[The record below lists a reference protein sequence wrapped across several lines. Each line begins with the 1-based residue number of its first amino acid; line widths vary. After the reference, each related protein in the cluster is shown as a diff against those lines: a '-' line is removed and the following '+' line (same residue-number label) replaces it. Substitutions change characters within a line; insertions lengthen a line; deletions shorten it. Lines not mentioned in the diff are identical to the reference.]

1 MQEADSNPTRP
12 RRVLIVE
19 DSPDRQK
26 LLTNLY
32 RGHAWVL
39 VNTAGRARTLLS
51 AFTFDLIS
59 LDYDLAGGE
68 KGDAVA
74 ESIAASSS
82 AGALVIVHSMNA
94 AGAGRIRAVLPE
106 AVAVPISKMTRDNA
120 TSRRLQEQIGSGA
133 SIDWAAVLRRDT

>member
-1 MQEADSNPTRP
+1 LHEADSNPPPP
-12 RRVLIVE
+12 RRILIVE
-19 DSPDRQK
+19 DSPDRQEV
-26 LLTNLY
+26 LTNLY

-39 VNTAGRARTLLS
+39 VNTASRARTLLS

-74 ESIAASSS
+74 ETIAASSS

-94 AGAGRIRAVLPE
+94 AGADRIRAAIPE
-106 AVAVPISKMTRDNA
+106 AVFAPISKMTRDNA
-120 TSRRLQEQIGSGA
+120 TFRRLQEQLRSGA
-133 SIDWAAVLRRDT
+133 SIDWAAVFRRDP